1 MATPIYYFDISKIG
15 KDFTGKK
22 DIALLTN
29 EQAVLESIKN
39 IILTE
44 PGERVMYPTF
54 GCGISK
60 YLFEQLDVVSM
71 FSMQSTITNS
81 IRRFEARI
89 DKLEVTV
96 IESIDNNSV
105 EVNVYFTIKTSNNT
119 QTLNLILNKIR

>member
-96 IESIDNNSV
+96 IESINNNSV